1 MDIHIHSV
9 DTLKNGDDF
18 PKSKGKTFRVE
29 GFKPEFSCK
38 DTYLLITGENTDCY
52 YNQSAVLFN
61 RENIAPDR
69 DITRTGR
76 VFISKSEILCLLKT
90 ALESNFISNDE
101 ISECIKSEN
110 VERSGCDLKPEDG

>member
-9 DTLKNGDDF
+9 DSLKNGEDF

-29 GFKPEFSCK
+29 GFKPEFFCK
-38 DTYLLITGENTDCY
+38 DTCLLITGENAESY
-52 YNQSAVLFN
+52 YNQSVVFMN
-61 RENIAPDR
+61 KDRAPDR

-76 VFISKSEILCLLKT
+76 VFISKSETLCLLKT

-101 ISECIKSEN
+101 ISECIKSAN
-110 VERSGCDLKPEDG
+110 VGRSGRDLKPEHG